1 MAQARFRHAPS
12 ARRVFS
18 RTVRRNIS
26 TKCFIPGIIGSYTL
40 PMVVRLKDIA
50 AELGVSVVTVSRALR
65 NRPDIAEETK
75 AKILERVKRLNYRPN
90 LTARSLVTGR
100 SSLIGLVVPD
110 IIHPFF
116 GEFAKGLSNKLREK
130 EYYLLVSSSESD
142 PQLEQNEVEHMLA
155 HHLDCFV
162 VASCRKDS
170 DSLRRISE
178 AGVPLVLI
186 DRSFPGF
193 PCNFV
198 GVNDVKVGELATE
211 HLIAQG
217 CKRIAHIRGP
227 ATSVGNS
234 RAEGYSN
241 ALARHGMAVASSYVV
256 SCGEASDSDGETR
269 GRRAM
274 EEILALKPRP
284 DGIFCFNDIIATGA
298 MDRAL
303 EAGVRIPQNM
313 AIVGCG
319 NFHYSSKLQVPLSS
333 VDQRSRQIG
342 ERAAKMIMTLLEK
355 PPSARPRSIILE
367 PELIARASSQLK

>member
-1 MAQARFRHAPS
+1 M
-12 ARRVFS
+12 
-18 RTVRRNIS
+18 TVR
-26 TKCFIPGIIGSYTL
+26 
-40 PMVVRLKDIA
+40 MKDIA

-65 NRPDIAEETK
+65 DRPDIAKETRE
-75 AKILERVKRLNYRPN
+75 KILDRIKRLNYRPN

-110 IIHPFF
+110 LIHPFF
-116 GEFAKGLSNKLREK
+116 GEIAKGLSSKLREK

-142 PQLEQNEVEHMLA
+142 PQLEQDEVEHMLA

-162 VASCRKDS
+162 VASCRKDT
-170 DSLRRISE
+170 DTLRRIKE
-178 AGVPLVLI
+178 AGVPLVLV
-186 DRSFPGF
+186 DRNFPGSRS
-193 PCNFV
+193 NFV
-198 GVNDVKVGELATE
+198 GVNDVKVGELATG

-227 ATSVGNS
+227 VTSIGDARV
-234 RAEGYSN
+234 EGYRN
-241 ALARHGMAVASSYVV
+241 ALERRGMAFKSSYVV
-256 SCGEASDSDGETR
+256 ACGEASDSDGETR

-284 DGIFCFNDIIATGA
+284 DGLFCFNDTIAVGA
-298 MDRAL
+298 MERAL
-303 EAGVRIPQNM
+303 EAGLHIPKDL

-333 VDQRSRQIG
+333 VDQKSREIG

-355 PPSARPRSIILE
+355 PPSARSRSVILE
-367 PELIARASSQLK
+367 PELIARESSQLK